1 MHEQNEEIWKVIPS
15 FPNYAVSN
23 LGQVKRLTKASNT
36 YPGKILKQSVATN
49 GYLYVSPSCI
59 KRMVHCLVAEAFIG
73 ERPSGYVINHKDFD
87 ITNNKVENLE
97 YCTQKEN
104 LEHSIDHRPYGD
116 SHKNTKYGEKV
127 VREVKLMLQQG
138 KKQVDIAKA
147 VNMSKQL
154 VNNIATGKAWKWL
167 KV

>member
-15 FPNYAVSN
+15 FPDYAVSN
-23 LGQVKRLTKASNT
+23 LGQIKRLTKASNT

-49 GYLYVSPSCI
+49 GYLYVSPSCM

-97 YCTQKEN
+97 YCT
-104 LEHSIDHRPYGD
+104 
-116 SHKNTKYGEKV
+116 
-127 VREVKLMLQQG
+127 
-138 KKQVDIAKA
+138 
-147 VNMSKQL
+147 
-154 VNNIATGKAWKWL
+154 
-167 KV
+167 